1 MLVSFQNQQSENYL
15 TQEEA
20 KILETELARRYFKD
34 FVLYTKPDYQFNWHH
49 ESICEKLQ
57 AFARGKIKKLM
68 LFVPPQHGKS
78 ELATRR
84 LPAFML
90 GLNPDAKIAICS
102 YSATIASS
110 FNRDIQRVIDDIPYS
125 DVFPETTLN
134 ANSAINPSKNTFLR
148 NSETFE
154 VIGHTG
160 FVKTVGVGGSLTGT
174 PVDIGIID
182 DPFKDREEAMSDTIR
197 EKVYNW
203 YTDVFSTRLHND
215 SQQLIIMTR
224 WHQDDLAGRVLKKDN
239 DWEVI
244 VYPAIK
250 QKEDPRDPRQIGE
263 ALWPAKH
270 SLERLLKIEQDTPI
284 TFNSLYQQEPKANKE
299 TLVFPEWTEID
310 EMPDLPEQYGID
322 FGFPTGIIE
331 VMWHNKNL
339 YLNEILYDETNPT
352 NAQIIRNQ
360 HDRKINLSR
369 PHVCDSAEPRSIKD
383 LCQGTEINGI
393 TVKMNAIPAIKGKD
407 SITFGISK
415 MQECKIFVTRWSH
428 NLKYELNAY
437 SYIVHNGEKTD
448 QPIDAHNH
456 LIDAARY
463 CYVTLGIKKYVQPV
477 PQVFRKPTYI
487 QKTI

>member
-1 MLVSFQNQQSENYL
+1 
-15 TQEEA
+15 
-20 KILETELARRYFKD
+20 
-34 FVLYTKPDYQFNWHH
+34 
-49 ESICEKLQ
+49 
-57 AFARGKIKKLM
+57 M

-84 LPAFML
+84 LPAYIL
-90 GLNPDAKIAICS
+90 GRQPDSKIAICS

-110 FNRDIQRVIDDIPYS
+110 FNRDIQRVIDDQPYS
-125 DVFPETTLN
+125 EVFPDTTLN
-134 ANSAINPSKNTFLR
+134 ANSAINPSKNTYLR

-154 VIGHTG
+154 IIGHQG

-182 DPFKDREEAMSDTIR
+182 DPFKDREEAMSSTIR

-203 YTDVFSTRLHND
+203 YTDVFCTRLHND

-250 QKEDPRDPRQIGE
+250 QKEDPHDPRQIGE
-263 ALWPAKH
+263 ALWPEKH
-270 SLERLLKIEQDTPI
+270 SLERLLKIETDTPI

-310 EMPDLPEQYGID
+310 EMPGYAQQYGID
-322 FGFPTGIIE
+322 FGFPTGIVE
-331 VMWHNKNL
+331 CQWHNSNL
-339 YLNEILYDETNPT
+339 YLNEITYDETNPT
-352 NAQIIRNQ
+352 NKQIIKDLK
-360 HDRKINLSR
+360 DRKINLSR
-369 PHVCDSAEPRSIKD
+369 FFVCDSAEPRSIKD
-383 LCQGTEINGI
+383 LKDGVTIDDKLI
-393 TVKMNAIPAIKGKD
+393 KMNAIEAIKGPD
-407 SITFGISK
+407 SITFGINK
-415 MQECKIFVTRWSH
+415 MKECKIYVTKWSH
-428 NLKYELNAY
+428 NLKDELNQY
-437 SYIVHNGEKTD
+437 SYIVHNGVKTD

-463 CYVTLGIKKYVQPV
+463 CYVTLGIKKPATQSY
-477 PQVFRKPTYI
+477 PTVY
-487 QKTI
+487 KTATR